1 MVGRLVAAR
10 AAGARAVGQVGGSAG
25 AGEKAEAARVAV
37 AMVAVERGAGKAAT
51 AASWVVAVKV
61 TAAPAVV
68 MAAAGMGPDW
78 VGMAEGW
85 AGRGQREA
93 AAVKVAARVAA
104 ARAAEE

>member
-1 MVGRLVAAR
+1 
-10 AAGARAVGQVGGSAG
+10 
-25 AGEKAEAARVAV
+25 
-37 AMVAVERGAGKAAT
+37 
-51 AASWVVAVKV
+51 
-61 TAAPAVV
+61 

-104 ARAAEE
+104 ARAAED